1 MATAK
6 KPAKRKPAA
15 NKPMKMSDRKHAAKK
30 PVKKAAP
37 KRGTARK
44 PAKKANASVNPAVHT
59 VPHDKGW
66 ANKRAGANKVSKVY
80 RTKAEAQRAGRLTA
94 MRDKVEH
101 IIHTADGKIGE
112 RNSYGNDP
120 RSSKG

>member
-1 MATAK
+1 MTTAK
-6 KPAKRKPAA
+6 KPAKRKPA
-15 NKPMKMSDRKHAAKK
+15 NKPMKMSERKPAAKK

-37 KRGTARK
+37 KRGAARK
-44 PAKKANASVNPAVHT
+44 PAKKANANVNPAVHT

>member
-15 NKPMKMSDRKHAAKK
+15 TKPMKMSDRKPAAKK

-37 KRGTARK
+37 KRGAAHK
-44 PAKKANASVNPAVHT
+44 PAKKANANVNPAVHT
-59 VPHDKGW
+59 VTHGKGW

-80 RTKAEAQRAGRLTA
+80 KTKAETQRAGRLTA

>member
-1 MATAK
+1 MTTAK
-6 KPAKRKPAA
+6 KPANRKPA
-15 NKPMKMSDRKHAAKK
+15 NKPMKMSERKPAAKK

-37 KRGTARK
+37 KRGAARK
-44 PAKKANASVNPAVHT
+44 PAKKANANVNPAVHT